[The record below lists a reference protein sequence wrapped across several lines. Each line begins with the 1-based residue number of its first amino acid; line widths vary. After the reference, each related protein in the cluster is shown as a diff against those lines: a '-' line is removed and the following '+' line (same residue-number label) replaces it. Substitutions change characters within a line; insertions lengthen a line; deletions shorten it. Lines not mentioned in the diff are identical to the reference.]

1 MKLTPVRG
9 NRDATSVLYALLA
22 ERPRE
27 NWISHEAMPT
37 RGQHEKFV
45 ESNPFAHWYLI
56 ALPTVNAE
64 TMGVGGCVYVG
75 ALEVTDRNEIGIAI
89 FERYKRKGYAFE
101 ALSIFLRTHKP
112 LPPIPAVRNGRWL
125 ANIAMNNDVSKD
137 FFYRMGFS
145 PLQETWVLN
154 G

>member
-1 MKLTPVRG
+1 MKLLPVSKRPVAG
-9 NRDATSVLYALLA
+9 GILYELLK

-37 RGQHEKFV
+37 REEHEKFV
-45 ESNPFAHWYLI
+45 ESHPFAHWYLI
-56 ALPTVNAE
+56 ALLTVNAE

-75 ALEVTDRNEIGIAI
+75 AIEVTDRNEIGIAI

-101 ALSIFLRTHKP
+101 ALSIFLREHRP
-112 LPPIPAVRNGRWL
+112 LPAIPAVRNGRWL
-125 ANIAMNNDVSKD
+125 ANIATHNDVSKD

-145 PLQETWVLN
+145 LLQETWVLN